1 MKTEDFAELV
11 ASIKQAGEIRRGNRN
26 AARVTKI
33 VVPDVQKI
41 RDGLG
46 LSQSEFALM
55 IGVSARTIQ
64 NWEQKRRE
72 PEGAAKA
79 LLMVAAQSPKTVL
92 KALHTVK
99 VASRLTPALKTKS
112 RRAAIKAA

>member
-1 MKTEDFAELV
+1 MKTKDFSELV
-11 ASIKQAGEIRRGNRN
+11 ASIKQAGDIRRGQRKPS
-26 AARVTKI
+26 RVTTI
-33 VVPDVQKI
+33 DNPNVQKI

-55 IGVSARTIQ
+55 IGVSPRTIQ

-79 LLMVAAQSPKTVL
+79 LLRVAARNPKMVL
-92 KALHTVK
+92 EALHG
-99 VASRLTPALKTKS
+99 
-112 RRAAIKAA
+112 